1 MSTWVS
7 WDSLGVD
14 LPVVGGHAGITI
26 LPLFSQVK
34 YHLSTLHDLI
44 IPAEVVGIHT
54 LFHSKGRTCLFVPT
68 SGPECFPPNFKLI
81 LAIF

>member
-44 IPAEVVGIHT
+44 TPAEVVGIHT
-54 LFHSKGRTCLFVPT
+54 LFH
-68 SGPECFPPNFKLI
+68 
-81 LAIF
+81 